1 MEKKIRDVEFKIP
14 GINGLVTAAVLDT
27 KFGEIEHKIPDV
39 SELVKKEDYDAK
51 ITEIEGKY
59 FTTADYNKFTS
70 NILDSKIKQK
80 ELVNK
85 SNISNLINNSDLN
98 TKLTI
103 LEAKA

>member
-1 MEKKIRDVEFKIP
+1 M
-14 GINGLVTAAVLDT
+14 
-27 KFGEIEHKIPDV
+27 EHKIPDV

-59 FTTADYNKFTS
+59 FTTADYDKFTS

-80 ELVNK
+80 ELVKK